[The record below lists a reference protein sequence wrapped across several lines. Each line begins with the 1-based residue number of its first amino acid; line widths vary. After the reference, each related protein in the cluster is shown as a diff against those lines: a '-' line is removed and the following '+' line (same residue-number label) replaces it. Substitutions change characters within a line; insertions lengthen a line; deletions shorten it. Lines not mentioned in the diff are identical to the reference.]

1 MDDADWIVCE
11 VKEGHFRG
19 FGGIANLGE
28 ILDVFSP
35 GRSSR
40 ECSVA
45 HQWPQSAALLFPLSS
60 WSHSRETLFIESEPS
75 HCGGGPGTY

>member
-28 ILDVFSP
+28 ILDVF
-35 GRSSR
+35 
-40 ECSVA
+40 
-45 HQWPQSAALLFPLSS
+45 LS
-60 WSHSRETLFIESEPS
+60 WAE
-75 HCGGGPGTY
+75 